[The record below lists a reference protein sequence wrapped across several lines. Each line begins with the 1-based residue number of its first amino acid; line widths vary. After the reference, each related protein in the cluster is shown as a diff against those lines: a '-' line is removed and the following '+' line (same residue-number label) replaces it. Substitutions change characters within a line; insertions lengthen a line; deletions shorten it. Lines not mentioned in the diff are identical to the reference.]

1 MYFDLEQLSQKLSKL
16 DFRSDS
22 IENVSIDFE
31 SLEDT
36 YENVNIFDSLE
47 SIRNQLKSEV
57 PDDSIDD
64 DDEQFSKFSC
74 DSLNYQS
81 LKHVQTL
88 PRENFHIGCQH
99 ILTSRRAKNVSESAA
114 SNVLEFLILLGEI
127 APSPWCVNN
136 VYSIF

>member
-22 IENVSIDFE
+22 IESVSIDFD

-36 YENVNIFDSLE
+36 NENVNIFDSLE
-47 SIRNQLKSEV
+47 RNQLKSEV
-57 PDDSIDD
+57 LDDSID

-99 ILTSRRAKNVSESAA
+99 ILTSRKPKNVSESAA
-114 SNVLEFLILLGEI
+114 SNVLEFLILLGKI
-127 APSPWCVNN
+127 R
-136 VYSIF
+136 